1 MIGALEEVARA
12 DGSVGWC
19 VATAA
24 TLGWHGARLPDE
36 LAQRVFG
43 DPGAVWA
50 NGPGKGTAEVVSEG
64 FRVTGRWSFGSGS
77 RHATWFLLP
86 NCAIFERGEP
96 HLGPDGKADARMMW
110 LPAETVEVIGT
121 WDATGLRGTSTND
134 WTVTGV
140 IVPDYGE
147 PSPREPRS
155 DGPLYRVPH
164 RAIQSLA
171 LASVG
176 LGIARG
182 ALDAFAELAA
192 AKQPFATKSIL
203 KESEWVQV
211 QMGQAEARL
220 RSGRAFMLEA
230 AQALWDEVAEGAAAS
245 MKQRVVV
252 RLAATHAIASATEA
266 VDAVFHAGGATSVR
280 ASCGL
285 ERRFRDAHT
294 VSQHLQ
300 GRPDHYRCAG
310 QWALGMEF
318 ATAWL

>member
-1 MIGALEEVARA
+1 VARA

-24 TLGWHGARLPDE
+24 TLGWHGARQQPDE
-36 LAQRVFG
+36 LARRVFG
-43 DPGAVWA
+43 DPDAVWA
-50 NGPGKGTAEVVSEG
+50 NGPGKGTAEVVSGG

-86 NCAIFERGEP
+86 GCAIFERGEP
-96 HLGPDGKADARMMW
+96 RLGPDGKADTRVMW
-110 LPAETVEVIGT
+110 LPAKTVEVIGT

-134 WTVTGV
+134 WAVTSV
-140 IVPDYGE
+140 IVPDYGN
-147 PSPREPRS
+147 PSPRDPRS
-155 DGPLYRVPH
+155 NGPLYRVPH

-203 KESEWVQV
+203 NESEWVQV

-245 MKQRVVV
+245 MKQRVLV

-266 VDAVFHAGGATSVR
+266 VDAVFHAGGATSIR
-280 ASCGL
+280 AECPL
-285 ERRFRDAHT
+285 ERRFRDAHA
-294 VSQHLQ
+294 VRQHLQ
-300 GRPDHYRCAG
+300 GRPDHYRAGG
-310 QWALGMEF
+310 QWALGTEPDSG
-318 ATAWL
+318 WL